1 MQTIVHEKY
10 VQENLFD
17 FCLDRTIVLWYNKDV
32 KRTLVLRIVVRC
44 SNEKREHYGTLIF
57 QVKMLCLFTILLAFA
72 GFAVNAD
79 GLLNTE
85 RYQSVNVQPGDT
97 LWSIASRNVSEE
109 TDIRAYV
116 FELQEINHISNPGTI
131 TPGQSILIP
140 RK

>member
-1 MQTIVHEKY
+1 MFERK
-10 VQENLFD
+10 E
-17 FCLDRTIVLWYNKDV
+17 
-32 KRTLVLRIVVRC
+32 
-44 SNEKREHYGTLIF
+44 GTLWDAYIPKLKCF
-57 QVKMLCLFTILLAFA
+57 VYLLYYSLLPV
-72 GFAVNAD
+72 FAVNAD

>member
-1 MQTIVHEKY
+1 MGRLYSK
-10 VQENLFD
+10 
-17 FCLDRTIVLWYNKDV
+17 
-32 KRTLVLRIVVRC
+32 
-44 SNEKREHYGTLIF
+44 
-57 QVKMLCLFTILLAFA
+57 VKMLCLFTILLAFA

-116 FELQEINHISNPGTI
+116 FELQEINHISNPGII